1 MHDSDFWLLIGAALV
16 VIVVLFLMWYRA
28 RSEYQALRVDINER
42 VQQQFALWRDREL
55 ESERANLSQTAD
67 AQAKVNL
74 KAWKIETEEKIRK
87 DAVRRASSVLSGKVT
102 EHLAPYLPDFP
113 YDPRDVRFLG
123 TPVDLIV
130 FDGMS
135 DDDDVREVVF
145 VEVKT
150 GSSSL
155 TTRERRVRDA
165 VQEKRVSWKIFHL
178 ETGHD
183 SPGDLPGDHTGPH
196 ATGSGGLPW
205 WKQKKGL
212 LP

>member
-1 MHDSDFWLLIGAALV
+1 MHDSDFWLLFGVALA
-16 VIVVLFLMWYRA
+16 VIVALFVMWYRA
-28 RSEYQALRVDINER
+28 RSEYQDLRVDINER
-42 VQQQFALWRDREL
+42 VQEQFALWRDREI
-55 ESERANLSQTAD
+55 ESERGKLSQAAD

-74 KAWKIETEEKIRK
+74 EAWKIETEEKIRK

-102 EHLAPYLPDFP
+102 EHLAPYLPHFP
-113 YDPRDVRFLG
+113 YDPRDARFLG

-135 DDDDVREVVF
+135 DNDVREIVF

-165 VQEKRVSWKIFHL
+165 VQEKRVSWKMFHL

-183 SPGDLPGDHTGPH
+183 SPGDLHGDHTEPR

-205 WKQKKGL
+205 WKQKKGP